1 MNIADGIIMELQAE
15 RVSAR
20 ETLSRIPDDQWGYKP
35 HEKSMGLGQLGS
47 HIAETFTWI
56 DSIVEND
63 VFDMDPTAYVPWI
76 ASSKE
81 ELLQTFDSNLDGM
94 IAKLQGQSDE
104 HLMGNW
110 KMTMGGQVAMEMPR
124 VAVIRM
130 FMISHT
136 IHHRAQMT
144 VYLRMLDVPLPSIY
158 GPSGDEQPA

>member
-20 ETLSRIPDDQWGYKP
+20 EMLSRIPQDQWDYKP
-35 HEKSMGLGQLGS
+35 HEKSMALGPLGC

-56 DSIVEND
+56 DSIVDND
-63 VFDMDPTAYVPWI
+63 VFDMDPTTYVPWL
-76 ASSKE
+76 ASSMG
-81 ELLQTFDSNLDGM
+81 ELLQTFDSNCDAL
-94 IAKLQGQSDE
+94 IEKLQSQSDE

-136 IHHRAQMT
+136 IHHRAQMS
-144 VYLRMLDVPLPSIY
+144 VYLRMLDVPLPSVY